1 MNVLERVRAFRFKR
15 WDSGIEEKII
25 EKLLFIAALS
35 SILIVFFIIAF
46 MFKEGFPALA
56 LGTDFFFGMT
66 WSPSHN
72 QFGIFPTVVST
83 FIVGIGALIIAAVI
97 GIPAAIYL
105 AEFSPEWLRNVIKP
119 CVEMLVGI
127 PSIVLGFFGL
137 MVIVTFI
144 RDSFG
149 GYGECILAGW
159 IILAIMTL
167 PHVISISEDSI
178 RAVPK
183 AYKEASLALGATQ
196 LQTVKK
202 VILPNARS
210 GILASMVLGMGNA
223 VGETMA
229 VLMVIGNPEIPWI
242 PSSVLEPVRVLTSTI
257 VIEIPYAVWG
267 SMHQHALFALGVILF
282 IVVAIL
288 NVVTTAV
295 IKRGEKGERRGEKR
309 GRGRARGEE

>member
-1 MNVLERVRAFRFKR
+1 MSALEHVRGLKFKFKFGR
-15 WDSGIEEKII
+15 MGVGTAEKII
-25 EKLLFIAALS
+25 GKLLFISALS
-35 SILIVFFIIAF
+35 SSLIVFFIIAF
-46 MFKEGFPALA
+46 MLKESIPALT
-56 LGTDFFFGMT
+56 LGWDFFFGMT
-66 WSPSHN
+66 WHPSHN
-72 QFGIFPTVVST
+72 QFGIFPIVVST
-83 FIVGIGALIIAAVI
+83 FIVGIGALAIAAFI

-105 AEFSPEWLRNVIKP
+105 AEFSPEWIRNIVKP

-137 MVIVTFI
+137 MVLVVFI

-196 LQTVKK
+196 LQTIKR

-210 GILASMVLGMGNA
+210 GILASLILGMGTA

-229 VLMVIGNPEIPWI
+229 VLMVIGNPNIPWI
-242 PSSVLEPVRVLTSTI
+242 PSSMLEPVRVLTSTI
-257 VIEIPYAVWG
+257 VIEIGYAVWG
-267 SMHQHALFALGVILF
+267 SMHQHALFALGVVLF
-282 IVVAIL
+282 VIVAIL
-288 NVVTTAV
+288 NAITTAV
-295 IKRGEKGERRGEKR
+295 IRKRR
-309 GRGRARGEE
+309 

>member
-1 MNVLERVRAFRFKR
+1 MSALEHVRGLKFKFGR
-15 WDSGIEEKII
+15 MGVGTAEKII
-25 EKLLFIAALS
+25 EKLLFISALS
-35 SILIVFFIIAF
+35 SSLIVFFIIAF
-46 MFKEGFPALA
+46 MLKESIPALA
-56 LGTDFFFGMT
+56 LGWDFFFGMT
-66 WSPSHN
+66 WHPSHN
-72 QFGIFPTVVST
+72 QFGIFPIVVST
-83 FIVGIGALIIAAVI
+83 FVVGIGALAIAASI
-97 GIPAAIYL
+97 GIPSAIYL
-105 AEFSPEWLRNVIKP
+105 AEFSPEWIRNIVKP

-137 MVIVTFI
+137 MVLVVFI

-183 AYKEASLALGATQ
+183 AYKEASLALGATH
-196 LQTVKK
+196 LHTIRK

-229 VLMVIGNPEIPWI
+229 VLMVIGNPNIPWI
-242 PSSVLEPVRVLTSTI
+242 PSSVLESVRVLTSTI
-257 VIEIPYAVWG
+257 VIEISYAVWG
-267 SMHQHALFALGVILF
+267 SMHQHALFAMGVVLF
-282 IVVAIL
+282 VIVAIL
-288 NVVTTAV
+288 NAITTAV
-295 IKRGEKGERRGEKR
+295 IRKGVSG
-309 GRGRARGEE
+309 GR

>member
-1 MNVLERVRAFRFKR
+1 MGALEHVRGLKFKLKFGR
-15 WDSGIEEKII
+15 MELTKEKII
-25 EKLLFIAALS
+25 EKLLFISVVS
-35 SILIVFFIIAF
+35 SSLIVFFIIAF
-46 MFKEGFPALA
+46 MLKESIPALA
-56 LGTDFFFGMT
+56 LGWDFFFGMT
-66 WSPSHN
+66 WWPSHD
-72 QFGIFPTVVST
+72 QFGIFPIVVST
-83 FIVGIGALIIAAVI
+83 FIVGIGALAIAACI

-105 AEFSPEWLRNVIKP
+105 AEFSPGWLRNIIKP

-137 MVIVTFI
+137 MVLVVFI

-149 GYGECILAGW
+149 GYGECVLAGW

-196 LQTVKK
+196 LQSIRR

-229 VLMVIGNPEIPWI
+229 VLMVIGNPNIPWI
-242 PSSVLEPVRVLTSTI
+242 PSSVLDPVRVLTSTI
-257 VIEIPYAVWG
+257 VIEISYVAWG
-267 SMHQHALFALGVILF
+267 SMHQHALFALGVVLF
-282 IVVAIL
+282 VIVAIL
-288 NVVTTAV
+288 NVITTAV
-295 IKRGEKGERRGEKR
+295 IRRGVSR
-309 GRGRARGEE
+309 

>member
-1 MNVLERVRAFRFKR
+1 MSVLEHVRTLKIRRLEVGTA
-15 WDSGIEEKII
+15 EKII
-25 EKLLFIAALS
+25 ERLLFICALS
-35 SILIVFFIIAF
+35 STLIVFFIIAF
-46 MFKEGFPALA
+46 ILKEGLPALA

-66 WSPSHN
+66 WWPKHG
-72 QFGIFPTVVST
+72 QFGILPTVVNT
-83 FIVGIGALIIAAVI
+83 FIVGIGALAIAASI
-97 GIPAAIYL
+97 GIPAAVYL
-105 AEFSPEWLRNVIKP
+105 AEFSPRWLRNVIKP
-119 CVEMLVGI
+119 SVEMLVGI

-137 MVIVTFI
+137 MVLVICI
-144 RDSFG
+144 RDSIG

-183 AYKEASLALGATQ
+183 AYKEASLALGATHWE
-196 LQTVKK
+196 TVKR

-223 VGETMA
+223 IGETMA
-229 VLMVIGNPEIPWI
+229 VLMVIGNPNIPWI

-257 VIEIPYAVWG
+257 VIEHSYVAWG
-267 SMHQHALFALGVILF
+267 SMHQHALFALGFVLF

-288 NVVTTAV
+288 NLITTA
-295 IKRGEKGERRGEKR
+295 IIRRGVS
-309 GRGRARGEE
+309 GRR

>member
-1 MNVLERVRAFRFKR
+1 MYLLERVRTFRSR
-15 WDSGIEEKII
+15 RMDSGTEEKIV

-35 SILIVFFIIAF
+35 STLIVFFIIAF
-46 MFKEGFPALA
+46 MFKEGIPALA
-56 LGTDFFFGMT
+56 LGWDFFFGMI
-66 WSPSHN
+66 WRPSHN
-72 QFGIFPTVVST
+72 QYGIVPLVVCT
-83 FIVGIGALIIAAVI
+83 FIVGIGALVIAAVI

-105 AEFSPEWLRNVIKP
+105 AEYAPAWLRNIIKP
-119 CVEMLVGI
+119 CVELLVGI

-137 MVIVTFI
+137 IVIVTYI

-183 AYKEASLALGATQ
+183 GYKEGSLALGATQ
-196 LQTVKK
+196 LQTIKK

-210 GILASMVLGMGNA
+210 GILAAMVLGMGNA
-223 VGETMA
+223 IGETMA
-229 VLMVIGNPEIPWI
+229 VLMVIGNPEIPFI
-242 PSSVLEPVRVLTSTI
+242 PSSILDPVRVLTSTI

-267 SMHQHALFALGVILF
+267 SLHQQALFALGVVLF

-288 NVVTTAV
+288 NLITTAV
-295 IKRGEKGERRGEKR
+295 VRKGAMR
-309 GRGRARGEE
+309 